1 MPQLEWTFRGEAMRA
16 DAFDNV
22 KCPFNYKKELMRARR
37 ALDAKVAK
45 YVSKNRAKS
54 YRDLAQEFH
63 LSLGTLSK
71 IARHH
76 HHHRKPGPRSGQSK
90 QLTAP
95 EGETAPVV
103 SIENTY
109 TE

>member
-1 MPQLEWTFRGEAMRA
+1 MRA

-45 YVSKNRAKS
+45 YISKNRAKR

-76 HHHRKPGPRSGQSK
+76 QHKRRPGTRSRQNK
-90 QLTAP
+90 QLTIPQDSAP
-95 EGETAPVV
+95 AIG
-103 SIENTY
+103 IESPD

>member
-1 MPQLEWTFRGEAMRA
+1 MRA

-37 ALDAKVAK
+37 ALDEKVAK
-45 YVSKNRAKS
+45 YILKNRAKS

-63 LSLGTLSK
+63 LSLGTVSK

-76 HHHRKPGPRSGQSK
+76 QHKRKPGPRSLRNK
-90 QLTAP
+90 QVTVPQDDA
-95 EGETAPVV
+95 APVV
-103 SIENTY
+103 TIENTD
-109 TE
+109 TG

>member
-1 MPQLEWTFRGEAMRA
+1 MRT

-37 ALDAKVAK
+37 ALDEKVAK
-45 YVSKNRAKS
+45 YISKNQAKS

-71 IARHH
+71 IARDHQH
-76 HHHRKPGPRSGQSK
+76 KRKPGPRSSRQNK
-90 QLTAP
+90 QLTTPARV
-95 EGETAPVV
+95 ESAET
-103 SIENTY
+103 TD
-109 TE
+109 TQ

>member
-1 MPQLEWTFRGEAMRA
+1 MRA

-22 KCPFNYKKELMRARR
+22 KCPFNYKKELTRARR

-45 YVSKNRAKS
+45 YISKNRAKS

-76 HHHRKPGPRSGQSK
+76 QHKRKPGPRSLQNK
-90 QLTAP
+90 QLTVPQDEAAP
-95 EGETAPVV
+95 G
-103 SIENTY
+103 IESPD

>member
-1 MPQLEWTFRGEAMRA
+1 MRA

-45 YVSKNRAKS
+45 YISKNRAKR

-71 IARHH
+71 IARRHLH
-76 HHHRKPGPRSGQSK
+76 KRKPGPRSRENEQPSPP
-90 QLTAP
+90 Q
-95 EGETAPVV
+95 GETAPVV
-103 SIENTY
+103 SFESTD

>member
-1 MPQLEWTFRGEAMRA
+1 MRA

-37 ALDAKVAK
+37 ALYAKVAK

-54 YRDLAQEFH
+54 YRNLAQEFN

-76 HHHRKPGPRSGQSK
+76 QQERKPGPRSRQNK
-90 QLTAP
+90 QLTVPLDDAAP
-95 EGETAPVV
+95 AVG
-103 SIENTY
+103 IESPD

>member
-1 MPQLEWTFRGEAMRA
+1 MRA

-37 ALDAKVAK
+37 ALDEKVAK
-45 YVSKNRAKS
+45 YILKNRAKS

-76 HHHRKPGPRSGQSK
+76 HHKRKPGPRFLQNK
-90 QLTAP
+90 QLTVPQDEAAP
-95 EGETAPVV
+95 G
-103 SIENTY
+103 IESPD

>member
-1 MPQLEWTFRGEAMRA
+1 MRA

-37 ALDAKVAK
+37 ALDAKVAR
-45 YVSKNRAKS
+45 YIAKNRAKS
-54 YRDLAQEFH
+54 YKDLAQEFH
-63 LSLGTLSK
+63 LSIGTLSK

-76 HHHRKPGPRSGQSK
+76 QHERKPGPRPRQNK
-90 QLTAP
+90 QP
-95 EGETAPVV
+95 SPPQGETPPVV
-103 SIENTY
+103 SFESTD

>member
-1 MPQLEWTFRGEAMRA
+1 MRA

-37 ALDAKVAK
+37 ALDEKVAK
-45 YVSKNRAKS
+45 YISKNRAKS

-71 IARHH
+71 IARDHQH
-76 HHHRKPGPRSGQSK
+76 KRKPGPRSRQNK
-90 QLTAP
+90 QLATPAHV
-95 EGETAPVV
+95 ESAETTDAQ
-103 SIENTY
+103 
-109 TE
+109 

>member
-1 MPQLEWTFRGEAMRA
+1 MRA

-22 KCPFNYKKELMRARR
+22 KFPFNYKKELMRARR

-45 YVSKNRAKS
+45 YISKNRAKS
-54 YRDLAQEFH
+54 YREMAQEFH
-63 LSLGTLSK
+63 LSIGTLSK

-76 HHHRKPGPRSGQSK
+76 QHKRKPGPRSRQNWQPST
-90 QLTAP
+90 QR
-95 EGETAPVV
+95 GETAPVV
-103 SIENTY
+103 SFESTD

>member
-1 MPQLEWTFRGEAMRA
+1 MRA

-45 YVSKNRAKS
+45 YISKNRAKR

-63 LSLGTLSK
+63 L
-71 IARHH
+71 
-76 HHHRKPGPRSGQSK
+76 
-90 QLTAP
+90 AP
-95 EGETAPVV
+95 
-103 SIENTY
+103 
-109 TE
+109 

>member
-1 MPQLEWTFRGEAMRA
+1 MRA

-37 ALDAKVAK
+37 ALDEKVAT
-45 YVSKNRAKS
+45 YISKNRAKS

-71 IARHH
+71 IARYHQH
-76 HHHRKPGPRSGQSK
+76 KRKPGPRSSRQNK
-90 QLTAP
+90 QLTTPANV
-95 EGETAPVV
+95 ESAEATD
-103 SIENTY
+103 TQ
-109 TE
+109 